1 MKVLS
6 LIYDGLLDANNVLVE
21 MTVGEYLDI
30 GLKILNNNQ
39 YQRRRVSRSSSIYS
53 LLGNDLKRLCTI
65 PTIVLALTDENLRDG
80 LSLGMTSEDIKTVL
94 SNKNLIILD
103 GLQRTYTI
111 RDTLREMES
120 SILDAND
127 EGIQKLKNHTLR
139 IEVYCGLSKTGI
151 LYRMLTLNTGQTPMS
166 RRHEIEILY
175 SSYLEKDIEGIHF
188 NRQASKDAESGID
201 VYDFDNAIEGFNSF
215 IESDEL
221 PMDRFDI
228 LGVIQRLEKVAEDD
242 YKKNLFELFVKL
254 YNKLAH
260 HFDEQSNHW
269 DLTEGRKS
277 SLKSVYAKDIASFFN
292 KAQTMSAFG
301 AAVGDIMCDKTEW
314 GLANMQRVIEGVRFE
329 HDSDEAMYNLLLVLQ
344 EIREGAKKIGV
355 AQRQYLKR
363 FFQKLFTEGINSYQL
378 IECSIKA
385 AKEQYDEDNNIQ
397 SRQKSLFDKGW

>member
-6 LIYDGLLDANNVLVE
+6 VIYDGLLDANNVLVE

-30 GLKILNNNQ
+30 GLKILDNNQ
-39 YQRRRVSRSSSIYS
+39 YQRRRVSRSSSVYS

-65 PTIVLALTDENLRDG
+65 PTIVLALTDENLRNE
-80 LSLGMTSEDIKTVL
+80 LSFGMASEDIKTVL
-94 SNKNLIILD
+94 NNQNLIILD

-111 RDTLREMES
+111 RDTLREMEA
-120 SILDAND
+120 SIFDAN
-127 EGIQKLKNHTLR
+127 EIEIQKLRNHTLR

-175 SSYLEKDIEGIHF
+175 SSYLERDIEGIHF
-188 NRQASKDAESGID
+188 NRQASKDADSGID

-242 YKKNLFELFVKL
+242 YKKNLFELFIKL
-254 YNKLAH
+254 YNKFAH
-260 HFDEQSNHW
+260 HFDGQSNHW
-269 DLTEGRKS
+269 ELTAGRKS
-277 SLKSVYAKDIASFFN
+277 SLKSVYAKDMASFFN

-301 AAVGDIMCDKTEW
+301 AAVGDIMCEKTEW
-314 GLANMQRVIEGVRFE
+314 GLANMQKVIDGVRFE
-329 HDSDEAMYNLLLVLQ
+329 QDPGETMFTLLLVLQ
-344 EIREGAKKIGV
+344 EVREGAKKIGV

-363 FFQKLFTEGINSYQL
+363 FFQVLFAEGTKTYQSV
-378 IECSIKA
+378 EFSIKE
-385 AKEQYDEDNNIQ
+385 AKEKYDDDNDIR
-397 SRQKSLFDKGW
+397 SRQKILFNQGR